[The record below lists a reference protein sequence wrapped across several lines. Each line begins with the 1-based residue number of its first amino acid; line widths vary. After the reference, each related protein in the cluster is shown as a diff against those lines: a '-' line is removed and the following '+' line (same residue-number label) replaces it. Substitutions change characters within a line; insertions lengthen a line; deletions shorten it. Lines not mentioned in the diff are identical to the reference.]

1 MLSRAS
7 CEGRRRETRQA
18 SGLLPMSDT
27 TATATPIWLRV
38 LQFPLTRILVLGGGL
53 FYFMGW
59 TESWLILEKGNP
71 VLGALIAATFAVVA
85 ILIYIAWGR
94 IIERREVTEVSTR
107 GAGRELAVG
116 LMIGVGLY
124 TACVLI
130 LWIMGIYQV
139 QGLNPITFMIPAIAM
154 AVKSGVFEELVFR
167 GVLFK
172 SLEDMGGSWIAIV
185 VSSAV
190 FGFLHL
196 LNPDGTFLGALFIS
210 IEAGLLL
217 AAAYLLTRRLWICMG
232 FHIGWNYVQ
241 SALYSGI
248 VSGGVAEP
256 GLLKVI
262 IDGPEI
268 MTGGSF
274 GMEQSILALIFC
286 TLTGVIMLYMAIQK
300 GNLKSPP
307 WSR

>member
-1 MLSRAS
+1 
-7 CEGRRRETRQA
+7 
-18 SGLLPMSDT
+18 
-27 TATATPIWLRV
+27 
-38 LQFPLTRILVLGGGL
+38 
-53 FYFMGW
+53 
-59 TESWLILEKGNP
+59 
-71 VLGALIAATFAVVA
+71 
-85 ILIYIAWGR
+85 
-94 IIERREVTEVSTR
+94 
-107 GAGRELAVG
+107 
-116 LMIGVGLY
+116 MIGVGLY